1 MLVPLRILE
10 KMVSYLNGGVS
21 LGIPCSLILKNYTRE
36 PSLNLATQEG
46 QVLCMTNHRESGSES
61 ILAIPYSLPF
71 SYSLNKP

>member
-1 MLVPLRILE
+1 
-10 KMVSYLNGGVS
+10 MVSYLNGGVS

-46 QVLCMTNHRESGSES
+46 QVLRMTNHRESGSES